1 VTLRVEGL
9 TKSYGKALAV
19 NGAALTLAPDEFI
32 AIVGRSGSGKSTLLG
47 MIGALLRPTSGRVL
61 LDEEDIWNFPETK
74 LADLRCT
81 QFGFVF
87 QFPSLLPNL
96 KAIDNVALP
105 GMLDHS
111 RNCRDV
117 YANARDLIERT
128 SLGRRSNAY
137 PSELSGGEQRRLVI
151 ARALIN
157 RPRFLLADEPTGDLD
172 EDTENEI
179 IDLFESLRRRTPFG
193 MILVTH
199 NLSLAKRADRAF
211 VMESGILRPFIP
223 PADVQQVVHGTRR
236 FSLPP
241 PANDEAPA
249 QSADAAEGRRLGG
262 DLWRHAGR
270 ATAAGAF
277 LFAAVLGINF
287 GTERYQNYQL
297 EQRRDR
303 LAELEELAM
312 STLRGDIASITR
324 MGENR
329 FRVDIYLEN
338 SAGAD
343 RPIYIMSPAVHA
355 FVQVGF
361 EWRELPTEPLGEATA
376 SVLKVVGR
384 QIYSYE
390 IESHVPKYTELIP
403 YYMHVRFNNN
413 MFVSPESKPKDEL
426 FNREDNYYVYLRP
439 DGVDDA
445 TIAKRLKFPGPPPL
459 WIWMPP
465 H

>member
-1 VTLRVEGL
+1 MTLRVEGL
-9 TKSYGKALAV
+9 TKNYGKASAV
-19 NGAALTLAPDEFI
+19 NGADLTLASDEFI
-32 AIVGRSGSGKSTLLG
+32 SIVGRSGSGKSTLLG
-47 MIGALLRPTSGRVL
+47 MVGALLRPTSGRVL
-61 LDEEDIWNFPETK
+61 LDEEEIWSFSETK
-74 LADLRCT
+74 LADLRCS

-96 KAIDNVALP
+96 TAIDNIALP

-111 RNCRDV
+111 RTSRDI
-117 YANARDLIERT
+117 YASARELVERT
-128 SLGRRSNAY
+128 GMGPRSSAY
-137 PSELSGGEQRRLVI
+137 PSELSGGEQRRVVI

-179 IDLFESLRRRTPFG
+179 IDLFESLRCQTRFG

-199 NLSLAKRADRAF
+199 SLSLARRADRAF
-211 VMESGILRPFIP
+211 VMESGILRPFVP
-223 PADVQQVVHGTRR
+223 GADVQEMIPRARR
-236 FSLPP
+236 FALPA

-249 QSADAAEGRRLGG
+249 PSADAGRGRRLGG
-262 DLWRHAGR
+262 DLWRHVGR
-270 ATAAGAF
+270 ATAAGMV
-277 LFAAVLGINF
+277 LFAAVLGINY
-287 GTERYQNYQL
+287 GIERYQNYQL

-303 LAELEELAM
+303 LAALENLAM
-312 STLRGDIASITR
+312 STLRGDIAAITR
-324 MGENR
+324 MGDNR

-343 RPIYIMSPAVHA
+343 KPIYITSPAVHA
-355 FVQVGF
+355 FVQVGL
-361 EWRELPTEPLGEATA
+361 EWRELPTEAIGEATA
-376 SVLKVVGR
+376 SVLKVIGR

-390 IESHVPKYTELIP
+390 IELHVPKYTELIP

-413 MFVSPESKPKDEL
+413 MLVSPESKPKDEL

-445 TIAKRLKFPGPPPL
+445 AILKRVKFPGPPPL

>member
-1 VTLRVEGL
+1 VQLHRQE
-9 TKSYGKALAV
+9 
-19 NGAALTLAPDEFI
+19 
-32 AIVGRSGSGKSTLLG
+32 
-47 MIGALLRPTSGRVL
+47 
-61 LDEEDIWNFPETK
+61 IWNFPETK
-74 LADLRCT
+74 LADLRRT

-87 QFPSLLPNL
+87 QFTSLLPNL
-96 KAIDNVALP
+96 RAIDNVALP
-105 GMLDHS
+105 SMLDQS
-111 RNCRDV
+111 RNSDDV

-128 SLGRRSNAY
+128 GLGSRSDAY
-137 PSELSGGEQRRLVI
+137 PSELSGGEQRRVVI

-179 IDLFESLRRRTPFG
+179 IDLFESLRRQTRFG

-199 NLSLAKRADRAF
+199 SLSLAKRADRAF
-211 VMESGILRPFIP
+211 VMESGILRPFVP
-223 PADVQQVVHGTRR
+223 PADVQEVVHGARG
-236 FSLPP
+236 FALPP

-249 QSADAAEGRRLGG
+249 QPADAGERRRLGG

-270 ATAAGAF
+270 AIAVGVF
-277 LFAAVLGINF
+277 LFAAVLGTNSGI
-287 GTERYQNYQL
+287 ERYQNYQL
-297 EQRRDR
+297 QQRRDR
-303 LAELEELAM
+303 LAALEELAM
-312 STLRGDIASITR
+312 STLRGDISSIKR
-324 MGENR
+324 VGDNR

-343 RPIYIMSPAVHA
+343 RPIYIMSPSVHA
-355 FVQVGF
+355 FVQVGL
-361 EWRELPTEPLGEATA
+361 EWRELPTQAIGEATA

-390 IESHVPKYTELIP
+390 IESHVPKYTELLP

-413 MFVSPESKPKDEL
+413 MLVSPESKPKDEL
-426 FNREDNYYVYLRP
+426 FSREDNYYVYLRP
-439 DGVDDA
+439 DGIDDA
-445 TIAKRLKFPGPPPL
+445 TIAKRVKFAGPPPL